1 MLMVFVYNKLK
12 NVTVNNKSVWLR
24 LLYEGLYISMTCLS
38 KCSEVGCYY
47 CENLVQNNTKWKLKM
62 WNVYLLL
69 LIFEWKCIRISEI
82 SRKNLEIFWSSKYE
96 HKDSKTNQK
105 IQPLFSS
112 ISHAQLHAFPCSFL
126 KDRKEVKKLS

>member
-62 WNVYLLL
+62 WNVCLLL
-69 LIFEWKCIRISEI
+69 LIFEWKCIRISEM
-82 SRKNLEIFWSSKYE
+82 SRKNLEIFWSSTRMSTRTPKLIRRY
-96 HKDSKTNQK
+96 NR
-105 IQPLFSS
+105 SS
-112 ISHAQLHAFPCSFL
+112 VVFPMLSYMHSHALFW
-126 KDRKEVKKLS
+126 KTEKR